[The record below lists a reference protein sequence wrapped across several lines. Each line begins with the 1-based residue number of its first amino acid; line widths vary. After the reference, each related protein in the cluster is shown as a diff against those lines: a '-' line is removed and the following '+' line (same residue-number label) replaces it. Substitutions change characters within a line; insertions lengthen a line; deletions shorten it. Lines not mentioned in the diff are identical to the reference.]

1 VNVAEQK
8 AAVRAQ
14 VRAALRALPPA
25 ERSTA
30 SGAIRERVLSSAA
43 WQSACGVL
51 LFCAL
56 PDEPDLDALF
66 DAALAGGKTVAL
78 PRYSAELGAYE
89 AALVRD
95 WSQDCATGRHGVVE
109 PGAQCPRVALNQ
121 LDFALVPG
129 VAFDPAGRRLGRGKG
144 YYDRL
149 LAGFHG
155 IRCGVAFDVQVVAA
169 LPEEPHDVKLNCL
182 ATPARWMKFPPAN
195 RL

>member
-14 VRAALRALPPA
+14 VRNALREFLSA
-25 ERSTA
+25 ERVAA
-30 SGAIRERVLSSAA
+30 SAAIRERVLNSAS
-43 WQSACGVL
+43 WQAARGVL

-66 DAALAGGKTVAL
+66 GAAHAAGKAVAL
-78 PRYSAELGAYE
+78 PRYSAALGAYE

-121 LDFALVPG
+121 LDLALVPG
-129 VAFDPAGRRLGRGKG
+129 VAFDRAGRRLGRGKG

-149 LAGFHG
+149 LAEFPG

-182 ATPARWMKFPPAN
+182 ATPTRWMEFPPAN
-195 RL
+195 RV

>member
-1 VNVAEQK
+1 VNVTEQK

-25 ERSTA
+25 ERAAA
-30 SGAIRERVLSSAA
+30 SAAIRERVLNSAP
-43 WQSACGVL
+43 WQAARRVL
-51 LFCAL
+51 LFRAL
-56 PDEPDLDALF
+56 PDAPYLDALF
-66 DAALAGGKTVAL
+66 DAARAAGKTVAL
-78 PRYSAELGAYE
+78 PRYSAALGAYE

-95 WSQDCATGRHGVVE
+95 LSQECATGRHGVVE

-121 LDFALVPG
+121 LDLALVPG

-149 LAGFHG
+149 LAGFRG
-155 IRCGVAFDVQVVAA
+155 IRCGVAFDVQVVAV

-182 ATPARWMKFPPAN
+182 ATPTRWMEFPPAN

>member
-1 VNVAEQK
+1 MNVAEQK
-8 AAVRAQ
+8 AAVRTQ
-14 VRAALRALPPA
+14 VRAALRALPIA
-25 ERSTA
+25 ERAAA
-30 SGAIRERVLSSAA
+30 SAAIRERVLSSAA
-43 WQSACGVL
+43 WQSARGVL
-51 LFCAL
+51 LFRAL

-78 PRYSAELGAYE
+78 PRYSTELRAYE

-95 WSQDCATGRHGVVE
+95 LSQDCATGRYGVVE
-109 PGAQCPRVALNQ
+109 PAAHCPRIELNQ

-149 LAGFHG
+149 LERFRGT
-155 IRCGVAFDVQVVAA
+155 RCGVAFEAQMVAA

-182 ATPARWMKFPPAN
+182 ATPSRWMEFPPAT
-195 RL
+195 RP